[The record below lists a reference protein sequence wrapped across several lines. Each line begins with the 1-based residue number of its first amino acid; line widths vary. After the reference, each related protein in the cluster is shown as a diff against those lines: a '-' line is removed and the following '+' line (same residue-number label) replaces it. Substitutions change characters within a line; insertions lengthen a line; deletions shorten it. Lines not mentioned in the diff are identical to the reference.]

1 MSEFSDKTVCVV
13 DNGLFVSIAEKL
25 SESFGRVLYWMP
37 WVNGFP
43 KSNQLI
49 VGEGIEGIE
58 RIRYLWDHVDEV
70 DLFVF
75 PDVYFGDIQEELA
88 RRGKR
93 VFGARSGDLLELDRA
108 ATKAL
113 LRQLGL
119 PVAPWKRI
127 VGLDNLRAY
136 LQKHRDVWVKVSTT
150 RGDMETWHS
159 VNYDLSEPRIDELEH
174 RLGAVKLVIE
184 FVVEDGIPNATEI
197 GYDGFTV
204 DGRFPTGDVL
214 FGIEAKDVGYVGAVK
229 PYDELPTAVQ
239 FVNEKLAP
247 FLAARRYRGFFST
260 EIRVTDEEV
269 PYLIDPCCR
278 AGSPPSELYQ
288 ELFSNWPE
296 VMWAAADGEIVYLE
310 PIARFG
316 VMAMLHS
323 SWADKNWQ
331 SIKFPDKVRKWVKLR
346 NHTIIQGT
354 NYVVP
359 QSVDLPEIGA
369 VLGIGDT
376 LKEAII
382 HCQANAEQVQG
393 YYIDCRTSSFS
404 QILGEIEEARSRGI
418 ELTDEDEID
427 AKELA
432 EINGA

>member
-1 MSEFSDKTVCVV
+1 MSDFSGKTVCVV

-25 SESFGRVLYWMP
+25 SESFRRVLYWMP

-75 PDVYFGDIQEELA
+75 PDVYFGDIQEELV

-113 LRQLGL
+113 MRQLGL

-127 VGLDNLRAY
+127 VGLDNLRTY
-136 LQKHRDVWVKVSTT
+136 LQKHRDVWVKVSAT

-174 RLGAVKLVIE
+174 RLGAVKQVIE
-184 FVVEDGIPNATEI
+184 FIVEDGIPNATEI

-239 FVNEKLAP
+239 FVNEKLSP
-247 FLAARRYRGFFST
+247 FLSARRYRGFFST

-296 VMWAAADGEIVYLE
+296 VMWAAAEGEIVDLE
-310 PIARFG
+310 PLARFG
-316 VMAMLHS
+316 VLSMIHS
-323 SWADKNWQ
+323 AWADEQWMAVH
-331 SIKFPDKVRKWVKLR
+331 IDPKVRQWVKLR
-346 NHTIIQGT
+346 NHCRIGGKDYIA
-354 NYVVP
+354 P
-359 QSVDLPEIGA
+359 QSVKLPEIGA
-369 VLGIGDT
+369 VLGVGDS
-376 LKEAII
+376 LKQAIE
-382 HCQANAEQVQG
+382 HCTQNCEGVQG
-393 YYIDCRTSSFS
+393 YYLQCRMDGFDAII
-404 QILGEIEEARSRGI
+404 QEMDDAEARGI
-418 ELTDEDEID
+418 SVADADEVRDMHHSIVD
-427 AKELA
+427 
-432 EINGA
+432 GG